1 MQYFE
6 DIFYIFSVF
15 IVTYFIFKHYD
26 VLKMFSYPSVI
37 DKDFSSCY
45 ILKYPKYAEFHN
57 KNNFYTIDIED
68 FFETNPKL
76 KGKIKVIERPDYDRK
91 DIDAVRAE
99 IAQRR
104 KIKEEFE
111 NKKNKNKK

>member
-1 MQYFE
+1 MGHIE
-6 DIFYIFSVF
+6 EIFYIFSVF
-15 IVTYFIFKHYD
+15 TVAYLIFRHYD
-26 VLKMFSYPSVI
+26 VLKKIAHPSVI

-57 KNNFYTIDIED
+57 KNNFYTIDIEE
-68 FFETNPKL
+68 FFENNPKL
-76 KGKIKVIERPDYDRK
+76 KDKIKIIERAEFDTS

-99 IAQRR
+99 VIERR

-111 NKKNKNKK
+111 IKKK